1 MTVYL
6 QRDHYNPKSDDDIGK
21 TSCTY
26 VKIRMNNIRGDA
38 YVQSKSLLLLV
49 VSKAMALEA
58 KI

>member
-1 MTVYL
+1 VYL